1 MKTRTP
7 IRPVTV
13 VPTLKTYIPHLL
25 LIALLWALAMTVD
38 FYDQAIVAEEEQ
50 AHAVGQLLD
59 CMNGTARWESEDGY
73 DIACMKAVTNKKARM

>member
-1 MKTRTP
+1 MKTRNP

-25 LIALLWALAMTVD
+25 VIALLWALAMTVD

-59 CMNGTARWESEDGY
+59 CMNGTARWSAEDGTE
-73 DIACMKAVTNKKARM
+73 IGCMPAVTNKRASR